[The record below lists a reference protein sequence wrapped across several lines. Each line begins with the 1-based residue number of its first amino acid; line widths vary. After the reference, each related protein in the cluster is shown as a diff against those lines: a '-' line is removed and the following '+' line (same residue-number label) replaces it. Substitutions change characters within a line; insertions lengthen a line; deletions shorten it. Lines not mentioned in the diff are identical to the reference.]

1 VALIILTAFI
11 EKGIEQSPYTRQCH
25 REENTP
31 AMSDHQK
38 TTRRAI
44 LGVLI
49 ASAGGLLAACST
61 TTPSTTPTQAASAKS
76 ADASQP
82 AAQAPAAPKQLGGDL
97 RLHVRTGS
105 EADTLNDVLPKF
117 SQDTGIQVKVES
129 FPTADYFTKLQT
141 LIAGGTAG
149 DVWWCAYRN
158 TPRFANSKVIMAL
171 DDLVKTD
178 NFDLSPYYPPA
189 LAASRYQGGLYALP
203 FKIHPGPVVIYYDVQ
218 HLTEAGITMP
228 DKQIPTYDALISMA
242 QQLKKESAGRV
253 DRYGLYLPL
262 TSDSPTNTLQAVTM
276 YARSWGGEVYSED
289 GKKSL
294 FGDPPT
300 RDAIRFMS
308 DLINTTKVAAP
319 GQEFTQN
326 FEDLMIA
333 QRVSLLQASSSTKS
347 IPTKT
352 GGKFDVRD
360 VLMPP
365 GPAGKV
371 GTQAITDDIVINA
384 KTPNPQ
390 AAWALTKLLCGQDV
404 GVRLGGGTGGIASG
418 TCGARTDVFNDPRI
432 MANPLHPVF
441 LDPVQ
446 NAVPLRLPANLREEE
461 VAAAVH
467 QTLTPLWLGERQPDD
482 AFFSE
487 LNAAI
492 QGILDRP
499 IA

>member
-1 VALIILTAFI
+1 MFEPT
-11 EKGIEQSPYTRQCH
+11 KR
-25 REENTP
+25 
-31 AMSDHQK
+31 
-38 TTRRAI
+38 TRRAVLGI
-44 LGVLI
+44 LA
-49 ASAGGLLAACST
+49 ASAGGLLAACSGG
-61 TTPSTTPTQAASAKS
+61 TPQTPPAAQPTG
-76 ADASQP
+76 ASQP
-82 AAQAPAAPKQLGGDL
+82 AQTAQQAPAASKQLGGEL

-117 SQDTGIQVKVES
+117 TQDTGIQVKVES

-141 LIAGGTAG
+141 LIAGGSAG

-178 NFDLSPYYPPA
+178 SFDLSPYYSAA

-203 FKIHPGPVVIYYDVQ
+203 FKIHPGPVALYYDVQ
-218 HLTEAGITMP
+218 QVQEAGITMP
-228 DKQIPTYDALISMA
+228 DKQIPSYDALINMA
-242 QQLKKESAGRV
+242 RQLKKESAGRV
-253 DRYGLYLPL
+253 DRYGLYLAL
-262 TSDSPTNTLQAVTM
+262 TSDSTTNTLQAVTM
-276 YARSWGGEVYSED
+276 FARSWGGEVYSED

-308 DLINTTKVAAP
+308 DLINTHKVAAP

-333 QRVSLLQASSSTKS
+333 QRVSLLQASSATKS

-352 GGKFDVRD
+352 GGKFDVRN

-384 KTPNPQ
+384 KTQNPQ
-390 AAWALTKLLCGQDV
+390 AAWALTKVLCGQDV
-404 GVRLGGGTGGIASG
+404 GVRLGGGTGGNASG
-418 TCGARTDVFNDPRI
+418 TCGARTDVFSDPRI

-461 VAAAVH
+461 VAAALH

-482 AFFSE
+482 GFFTE
-487 LNAAI
+487 LNASI

>member
-1 VALIILTAFI
+1 
-11 EKGIEQSPYTRQCH
+11 
-25 REENTP
+25 
-31 AMSDHQK
+31 MSDHHK
-38 TTRRAI
+38 TTRRAV
-44 LGVLI
+44 LGILI
-49 ASAGGLLAACST
+49 ASAGGLLAACNGAAPQAS
-61 TTPSTTPTQAASAKS
+61 PGAAKPT
-76 ADASQP
+76 DASLP
-82 AAQAPAAPKQLGGDL
+82 AQQAPASSRQLGGDL

-117 SQDTGIQVKVES
+117 TQDTGIQVKVES

-178 NFDLSPYYPPA
+178 NFDLSPYYSAA
-189 LAASRYQGGLYALP
+189 LAASRYQGALYALP
-203 FKIHPGPVVIYYDVQ
+203 FKIHPGPVVLYYDVQ
-218 HLTEAGITMP
+218 QVTEVGITMP
-228 DKQIPTYDALISMA
+228 DKQIPSWDGLINMA
-242 QQLKKESAGRV
+242 KQLNKESSGRV
-253 DRYGLYLPL
+253 DRYGMYLPL

-294 FGDPPT
+294 FGDAPT
-300 RDAIRFMS
+300 SDAIRFMS
-308 DLINTTKVAAP
+308 DLINVHKVAVP

-333 QRVSLLQASSSTKS
+333 QRVSLLQAASSTKS
-347 IPTKT
+347 IPTKI
-352 GGKFDVRD
+352 GGKFEVRN
-360 VLMPP
+360 VLMPS

-384 KTPNPQ
+384 RTQSPQ
-390 AAWALTKLLCGQDV
+390 AAWALTKVLCGQDV
-404 GVRLGGGTGGIASG
+404 GVRLGGGTGGNASG

-461 VAAAVH
+461 VAAAIH
-467 QTLTPLWLGERQPDD
+467 QTLTPLWLGERQPD
-482 AFFSE
+482 ATFFTE
-487 LNAAI
+487 LNAAV